1 MAEKFA
7 VRDAERQMEK
17 MNKKL
22 KKGKKDDQPE
32 SRRTNT
38 SSKVFANL

>member
-22 KKGKKDDQPE
+22 KRGKKED
-32 SRRTNT
+32 
-38 SSKVFANL
+38 